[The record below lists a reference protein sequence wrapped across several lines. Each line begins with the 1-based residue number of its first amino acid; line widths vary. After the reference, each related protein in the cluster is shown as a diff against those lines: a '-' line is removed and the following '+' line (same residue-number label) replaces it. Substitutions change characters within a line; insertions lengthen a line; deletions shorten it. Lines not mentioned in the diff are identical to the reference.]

1 MASTAAARAR
11 LEASGIQTL
20 MFPRARWLPSS
31 VVARWG
37 ISYQLTL
44 WLLRNVR
51 NYDIVHV
58 DYVWPWSTLVAAIA
72 GTRAGRPVVM
82 TAHESLTSFDIEENS
97 TPAKHKIL
105 AKRQMRRLLM
115 KYVDLILMTSDLEC
129 ADSIK
134 DTEQATVIP
143 HAVATDLPIKP
154 IEEPSLPPLI
164 VGYIGRLHP
173 KKNVGILLRAVA
185 MLEIPAKLVIC
196 GDGDPHYRQWL
207 HQLADELSLTECIE
221 WCGQVDD
228 VGRANLFARSHVIVM
243 ASMYECFGMSAAEAM
258 AAGVPVVVSKTTGV
272 ASVVQMY
279 ECGKIVDPGE
289 IDQLRDALAEFY
301 RDSAWRGRARINAL
315 QAAVDTYSYS
325 SYRKRISEIYTRL
338 IAEV

>member
-1 MASTAAARAR
+1 M
-11 LEASGIQTL
+11 
-20 MFPRARWLPSS
+20 
-31 VVARWG
+31 
-37 ISYQLTL
+37 
-44 WLLRNVR
+44 
-51 NYDIVHV
+51 
-58 DYVWPWSTLVAAIA
+58 
-72 GTRAGRPVVM
+72 
-82 TAHESLTSFDIEENS
+82 
-97 TPAKHKIL
+97 
-105 AKRQMRRLLM
+105 
-115 KYVDLILMTSDLEC
+115 
-129 ADSIK
+129 
-134 DTEQATVIP
+134 
-143 HAVATDLPIKP
+143 
-154 IEEPSLPPLI
+154 I